1 MIKKI
6 IKKFS
11 KLNLKLL
18 NLIFWF
24 FKKNI
29 NKPNNN
35 INKFIIGEIAIKKC
49 KNVIIN
55 AQKNKPI
62 IPANPK

>member
-1 MIKKI
+1 MMRKI

-35 INKFIIGEIAIKKC
+35 IVKFIIGEIAVKKC
-49 KNVIIN
+49 KKVIIN
-55 AQKNKPI
+55 A
-62 IPANPK
+62 